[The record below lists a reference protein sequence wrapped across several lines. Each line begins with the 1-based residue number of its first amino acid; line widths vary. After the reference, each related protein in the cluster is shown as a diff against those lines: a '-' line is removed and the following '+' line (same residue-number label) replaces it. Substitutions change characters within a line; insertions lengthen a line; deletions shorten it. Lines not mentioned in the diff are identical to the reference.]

1 MVVVVSDAVVSV
13 VADAVV
19 VTGSALLVPVVAVV
33 VVVVV
38 VDETASHGAV
48 PVSEVMSSGQG
59 CGVTVMVKSATNVV
73 GVVWPA
79 PSWSTVATA
88 VISNSEFVSESS
100 GSTTVTSPVLST
112 LNGNSLPSAVRRP
125 RPLLLAYWSLYV
137 VATNEPSF
145 KRGLGSCATTVPIS
159 AASVIGL
166 YFSPSHGIISS
177 VSAFQIPQVYGD
189 AVVVGFA
196 VVEASFPKCEL
207 VVAETSVVASA
218 DGAEVVAS
226 TGAKVVPQL
235 SIASPSVVDVS
246 SGPAVVVAMASAFV
260 LVVAGLSV
268 VGAAVCVVVAVL
280 VVVLAVLVVVGS
292 AVDVVVVVVVV
303 DDSVG
308 PSVVVLVELNVGVV
322 PDVVDVVVVVVVV
335 DVVVVVVVVDVVVV
349 VVEVEL
355 NVAVLDDV
363 VVGPAVVVAVVDV
376 VAVVVDVVVVVVVVV
391 VVDADV
397 VVVVDV
403 VVVAVAPGLT
413 VHALLLLSQVH
424 TASALHCGAACAL
437 HRAKSTPST
446 PTGVVVSATV
456 VVVTTSPAT
465 VGATAFVMHVLSV
478 LL

>member
-1 MVVVVSDAVVSV
+1 MVDGAS
-13 VADAVV
+13 
-19 VTGSALLVPVVAVV
+19 VVAVV
-33 VVVVV
+33 VATIKLHVPSFNEPFHSQTTSLLSPAPGVVMHAFFFKMPLQGFAGVELLV
-38 VDETASHGAV
+38 PVLVLSLAV
-48 PVSEVMSSGQG
+48 PVV
-59 CGVTVMVKSATNVV
+59 
-73 GVVWPA
+73 
-79 PSWSTVATA
+79 
-88 VISNSEFVSESS
+88 
-100 GSTTVTSPVLST
+100 
-112 LNGNSLPSAVRRP
+112 
-125 RPLLLAYWSLYV
+125 LLLLV
-137 VATNEPSF
+137 V
-145 KRGLGSCATTVPIS
+145 LDTV
-159 AASVIGL
+159 V
-166 YFSPSHGIISS
+166 
-177 VSAFQIPQVYGD
+177 
-189 AVVVGFA
+189 
-196 VVEASFPKCEL
+196 

-280 VVVLAVLVVVGS
+280 VVVLADLVVVGS

-322 PDVVDVVVVVVVV
+322 PD
-335 DVVVVVVVVDVVVV
+335 
-349 VVEVEL
+349 
-355 NVAVLDDV
+355 
-363 VVGPAVVVAVVDV
+363 
-376 VAVVVDVVVVVVVVV
+376 
-391 VVDADV
+391 
-397 VVVVDV
+397 VVDV

-456 VVVTTSPAT
+456 VVVATSPAT
-465 VGATAFVMHVLSV
+465 VGATACVMHVLSV